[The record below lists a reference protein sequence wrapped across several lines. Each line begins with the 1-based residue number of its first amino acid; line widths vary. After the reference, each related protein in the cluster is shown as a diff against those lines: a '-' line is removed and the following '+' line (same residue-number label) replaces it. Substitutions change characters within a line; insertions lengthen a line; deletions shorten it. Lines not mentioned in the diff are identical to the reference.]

1 MPKGLDAQR
10 LSKAKFPSNWV
21 IPFLEARSGGSTRH
35 CKPLVLRYLGVIRC
49 QPMTYETLRFELWIG
64 HGLDFVILFF
74 TIIFCFLHPLT
85 IHYKQVRNIIRIDSI
100 IVYILFLTV
109 NLFYATIH

>member
-1 MPKGLDAQR
+1 
-10 LSKAKFPSNWV
+10 
-21 IPFLEARSGGSTRH
+21 
-35 CKPLVLRYLGVIRC
+35 
-49 QPMTYETLRFELWIG
+49 MTYETLRFELWIG

-74 TIIFCFLHPLT
+74 HYNFLFLHPLT

-109 NLFYATIH
+109 NLFYVTIH

>member
-1 MPKGLDAQR
+1 MD
-10 LSKAKFPSNWV
+10 
-21 IPFLEARSGGSTRH
+21 
-35 CKPLVLRYLGVIRC
+35 
-49 QPMTYETLRFELWIG
+49 WI
-64 HGLDFVILFF
+64 LLFFFF

-100 IVYILFLTV
+100 IVYILFLNV